1 VVGVSITRPAAAQ
14 GAPRCRWWWVL
25 LVLLL
30 VPVVVSLLVVGLVC
44 CR

>member
-30 VPVVVSLLVVGLVC
+30 VLLLVGLLVGLVC